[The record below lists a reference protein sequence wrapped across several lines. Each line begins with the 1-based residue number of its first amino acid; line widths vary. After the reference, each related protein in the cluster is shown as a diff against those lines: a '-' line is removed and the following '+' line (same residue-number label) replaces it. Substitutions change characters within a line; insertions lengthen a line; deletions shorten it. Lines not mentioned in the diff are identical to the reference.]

1 MAEYTYFANR
11 ATLTVGGETVAVLK
25 GIEITANWETET
37 LYGMDSIFR
46 VDEAKHT
53 VDVEVKITSAQFDPN
68 MAAGFSTIYGESF
81 NGTEGTTALTIADT
95 NSVAVFD
102 VVATIRGT
110 GQTTS
115 TTITVSD
122 VYFEAFPFPMSE
134 NDFITFE
141 LTGHGK
147 TLTFA
152 TS

>member
-11 ATLTVGGETVAVLK
+11 GTLTIDSETVAVLK

-37 LYGMDSIFR
+37 LYGMDSILR
-46 VDEAKHT
+46 QDEAKHT
-53 VDVEVKITSAQFDPN
+53 VDVEVKISSAKFDP
-68 MAAGFSTIYGESF
+68 ALASGFSSAYGGSLSGNEASP
-81 NGTEGTTALTIADT
+81 ALTITDT
-95 NSVAVFD
+95 NDVAVFD
-102 VVATIRGT
+102 VVASIQGT
-110 GQTTS
+110 GQTTT

-122 VYFEAFPFPMSE
+122 VYFESLPFPMSE

-147 TLTFA
+147 TVTFA